1 MITYKLLENLL
12 TCSFEIIM
20 LNSFSNTLLGNRRKG
35 GGLYNLGIMVFTIIT
50 QTSINCFD
58 NTLINLLF
66 VPIIFCIYV
75 IMNYSDSLLKC
86 ICIVV
91 CFYMLGIAPEFV
103 ISVIFS
109 LTSYKDAEEILGNE
123 LSGLCLVV
131 AAKIITFIIVKCIE
145 QIHKKNEYVEV
156 ENGIFCSLLVLP
168 IASIVLLIGV
178 FYADMHI
185 PVKNKLFLEIGTGM
199 LLFANAFM
207 FYLFDKLVENMVK
220 ANKLERLY
228 MKSETENRHYQQ
240 VEKLNEKHLALLHD
254 IKKYLGTAAE
264 LIQAEENVKVV
275 DIFKKLDIQI
285 GKTSQVN
292 YCGNKILNAILCER
306 QMKANEQGIDYT
318 VNLTPDLYVD
328 YIDDI
333 DLISIVGNL
342 VDNAIEAASK
352 LTENGFVKIE
362 MFMANDGHFM
372 IWEISNN
379 FLVPPII
386 GKGGLITSKRNK
398 LEHGI
403 GIHTVERI
411 VKEYDGTLKIEVD
424 NHRFIASIIFQID
437 KRGL

>member
-1 MITYKLLENLL
+1 
-12 TCSFEIIM
+12 
-20 LNSFSNTLLGNRRKG
+20 
-35 GGLYNLGIMVFTIIT
+35 
-50 QTSINCFD
+50 
-58 NTLINLLF
+58 
-66 VPIIFCIYV
+66 
-75 IMNYSDSLLKC
+75 
-86 ICIVV
+86 
-91 CFYMLGIAPEFV
+91 
-103 ISVIFS
+103 
-109 LTSYKDAEEILGNE
+109 
-123 LSGLCLVV
+123 
-131 AAKIITFIIVKCIE
+131 
-145 QIHKKNEYVEV
+145 
-156 ENGIFCSLLVLP
+156 
-168 IASIVLLIGV
+168 
-178 FYADMHI
+178 
-185 PVKNKLFLEIGTGM
+185 
-199 LLFANAFM
+199 
-207 FYLFDKLVENMVK
+207 
-220 ANKLERLY
+220 